1 MGMRLAVLAPMGID
15 PEIELLRQ
23 IVQDVFVRNAEK
35 VKGEGTE
42 IAFHLLNRGFTDI
55 DYFGYRCFNARN
67 DYELFEAAL
76 KLESEEY
83 DALVIHCAF
92 DSMLDA
98 LRQALD
104 IPVVGVLQSGMLL
117 ATLMGYRFGVVT
129 FSNTVVPMI
138 EEMIVRYGL
147 ADKAVRVRS
156 SESSGTEMMLGLG
169 DAHDIIDAFSAAA
182 RACIADGAEVL
193 VPG

>member
-1 MGMRLAVLAPMGID
+1 MGVRLAVLAPMGID
-15 PEIELLRQ
+15 PEVELLRQ
-23 IVQDVFVRNAEK
+23 IIQDVFVRNAEK
-35 VKGEGTE
+35 VKDEGTE
-42 IAFHLLNRGFTDI
+42 ITFHLLNRGFTDI

-76 KLESEEY
+76 KLESEGY
-83 DALVIHCAF
+83 DGLIIHCAF

-98 LRQALD
+98 LRQAMD
-104 IPVVGVLQSGMLL
+104 IPVAGVLQSGMLL
-117 ATLMGYRFGVVT
+117 ATLMGHRFGVVT
-129 FSNTVVPMI
+129 FSATVVPVI

-147 ADKAVRVRS
+147 RDKAVRVRS
-156 SESSGTEMMLGLG
+156 SENSGMEMMLGLG
-169 DAHDIIDAFSAAA
+169 NAHDIIEAFSTTA